1 MEEKRDEKRG
11 GQWKEGD
18 VEEYR
23 EGGMDGKDGG
33 MEGQTE
39 KGRVGREEWMQEQDP
54 PFPLYGFGPCFIFLS
69 LGTKR
74 LLTC

>member
-54 PFPLYGFGPCFIFLS
+54 PFPFMALVPALYSCPLELKDC
-69 LGTKR
+69 
-74 LLTC
+74 